1 MRYDVKKYLFVGFK
15 GDKQR
20 FFERAQEL
28 GVIDFIEKKAIKTSQ
43 LPQDIQ
49 NVNYALKII
58 RGLPPMEQEDVE
70 EGALADGLVQKILQ
84 YKETIDKLEEQARI
98 ETLELSRV
106 AIFGDFNW
114 ESLHRFEEETKR
126 KIQFY
131 FAKAGFSEQPQLP
144 DELIFIGTDHALDY
158 FMGLNKAITQ
168 YPRMQEM
175 LIPHPIGELRQIHK
189 QTREDLRKTEQR
201 LKTYAK
207 YSDFLHQA
215 LINKLNGYNLHTA
228 EGQVNFE
235 IEGNLFAI
243 EGWVPVNKQDRI
255 DQLVKDMHVHAE
267 EVAIEENDVIP
278 TYLENHGIGRV
289 GEDLVHVYDTPSI
302 TDKDPSLWV
311 LFFFTLFFALI
322 IGDAGYGL
330 VFLIGALYAH
340 YKFKLGSFGK
350 RFTTYVAI
358 LGTACILWGVLSN
371 AFFGIQLSMDNPLR
385 KISLVQWMVEKKAA
399 YHIAH
404 QDETWKEWTK
414 EFPNLESV
422 KDPSQFLLEGVK
434 EKKGH
439 QAYEI
444 YEKFADNVM
453 FELALFIGVVHLII
467 SIIRNLYRNI
477 GGLGWILVIIGAY
490 LYIPHYLH
498 ATSLIHYVFGVNKA
512 TAPDNGM
519 YLMIGGLLFSTGYA
533 IYKHKIMGAL
543 EPMHGI
549 QIFSDV
555 MSYLRLYALGLSGA
569 MLAAV
574 INDLSGG
581 LNFVIAAVILFL
593 GHATNLLLSIM
604 SGVIHGL
611 RLNYLEWYHYSFE
624 GDGKMFNPLRKLT
637 LD

>member
-20 FFERAQEL
+20 FFELAQEY
-28 GVIDFIEKKAIKTSQ
+28 GVIDFFEKKAIKTSQ
-43 LPQDIQ
+43 LPDDIQ
-49 NVNYALKII
+49 NLNTSLKVL
-58 RGLPPMEQEDVE
+58 RGLPPMEQEEVE

-84 YKETIDKLEEQARI
+84 YKETIDNLSEQARI

-114 ESLHRFEEETKR
+114 EDLHRFEKETQR

-131 FAKAGFSEQPQLP
+131 FGKAGISEQPNLP
-144 DELIFIGTDHALDY
+144 DELIFVGTDHALDY
-158 FMGLNKAITQ
+158 FMGLNKGSIQ

-175 LIPHPIGELRQIHK
+175 LIPHPIGELRVIHK
-189 QTREDLRKTEQR
+189 QTMAELHKNEQR

-215 LINKLNGYNLHTA
+215 LVDKLNGYNLHTA

-235 IEGNLFAI
+235 IDGNLFAI
-243 EGWVPVNKQDRI
+243 EGWVPVNKQDHI
-255 DQLVKDMHVHAE
+255 DRLVKDMHVHAE
-267 EVAIEENDVIP
+267 EVAIEETDVIP
-278 TYLENHGIGRV
+278 TYLENHGVARM
-289 GEDLVHVYDTPSI
+289 GEDLVHVYDTPSR

-322 IGDAGYGL
+322 IGDAGYGM
-330 VFLIGALYAH
+330 VFLLGAVYAR
-340 YKFKLGSFGK
+340 YKFKMGTFGK
-350 RFTTYVAI
+350 RFTSFVVI
-358 LGTACILWGVLSN
+358 LGISCILWGVLSN

-385 KISLVQWMVEKKAA
+385 KVSLVQWMVEKKAA

-404 QDETWKEWTK
+404 QDETWKEWVK
-414 EFPNLESV
+414 EIPKLESV
-422 KDPSQFLLEGVK
+422 KDPSAFLKEGFK

-439 QAYEI
+439 TAYVVQ
-444 YEKFADNVM
+444 EKFADNVM

-467 SIIRNLYRNI
+467 SILRNLYRNI
-477 GGLGWILVIIGAY
+477 GGLGWIFVIIGAY
-490 LYIPHYLH
+490 LYIPHYLN
-498 ATSLIHYVFGVNKA
+498 ATSLIHYLFGVSKA
-512 TAPDNGM
+512 TAPENGV
-519 YLMIGGLLFSTGYA
+519 YLMIGGLSFSTAYA
-533 IYKHKIMGAL
+533 LYKHKIMGAL

-569 MLAAV
+569 MLGGV
-574 INDLSGG
+574 INDLSSG
-581 LNFVIAAVILFL
+581 LNFVIAAVILLL

-624 GDGKMFNPLRKLT
+624 GDGKLFNPLRKLT